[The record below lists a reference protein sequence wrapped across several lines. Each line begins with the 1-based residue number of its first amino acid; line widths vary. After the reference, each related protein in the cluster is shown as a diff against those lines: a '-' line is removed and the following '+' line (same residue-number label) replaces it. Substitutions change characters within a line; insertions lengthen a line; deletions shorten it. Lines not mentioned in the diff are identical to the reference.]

1 MIKIRPRKGNFDMYK
16 KSTYEKGEQSSE
28 DLENAQTK
36 LKFINAL
43 YRGAL
48 NLNWLTAREKDLDRL
63 IQKGCDSLISGFG
76 YPNVWIALSDDQ
88 NRIGPIFNAGFNE
101 DFAPMAAYL
110 REGKAPPCWSHVLKG
125 RGTRRVHN
133 RSSECGDCPLALAY
147 GDTGA
152 MAAGLEHN
160 GEFYGLIAVSSPSV
174 FVEDEDNLRIFSE
187 IAEGISYAVY
197 RIHLREE
204 RELQRAKLLETEAML
219 ASIFKCVPT
228 GIGVTQGKVFRHAN
242 DTLCEMVGYSQEEL
256 LGKSERMIYPDDKT
270 FDSAQREKCRQIGEQ
285 KTATI
290 ETRWRR
296 KDGKIIEVLLTVS
309 PFETYSRSGDTI
321 FTALDITETKELEA
335 DRRRLERAIDQAF
348 DMVVITDAAGTIRYV
363 NPAFEK
369 GTGYSREEALGM
381 DIRILESGEQ
391 QDEPFYRRVWQVI
404 ASGKTWQG
412 RLVTRKKDGTVF
424 TEQAIITPIF
434 SESGDLVNYIAIR
447 RDISDQIRI
456 EGQLQ
461 HAAKMEAIGTLT
473 GGITHDFN
481 NLLQVIYGYVQIL
494 LMEKEP
500 DDPDLK
506 HLKAIEKATRGASD
520 LIQQL
525 LAFSRKLETQ
535 KRPLNLNQKVRETVK
550 LLRKTIPRMIDI
562 SVNTADNLEMINA
575 DPVQMEQILLN
586 LAVNAR
592 DAMPGGGKLL
602 IETENVTLEGEC
614 VITHFE
620 PVTGRYVLL
629 SVSDTGHGM
638 DKDTLEHIFEP
649 FYTTKEVGKGTGL
662 GLSMVYGIV
671 KDHGGHII
679 CDSKPGEGTIFRLY
693 FPVLRSA
700 GPVEGMENEEDMDI
714 PGGNE
719 TILLVDDDNMIRDFE
734 RGTLVKYGYNVL
746 EADSGEQALEVYRKR
761 KEDISLIIL
770 DLNMPGMGGIRCF
783 DELLR
788 MDPAVKVLISTG
800 YSIDGREREKLMARA
815 VEFIEKPFGFKQ
827 MLKRVREILDQP
839 NGT

>member
-1 MIKIRPRKGNFDMYK
+1 
-16 KSTYEKGEQSSE
+16 
-28 DLENAQTK
+28 
-36 LKFINAL
+36 
-43 YRGAL
+43 
-48 NLNWLTAREKDLDRL
+48 
-63 IQKGCDSLISGFG
+63 
-76 YPNVWIALSDDQ
+76 
-88 NRIGPIFNAGFNE
+88 
-101 DFAPMAAYL
+101 
-110 REGKAPPCWSHVLKG
+110 
-125 RGTRRVHN
+125 
-133 RSSECGDCPLALAY
+133 
-147 GDTGA
+147 
-152 MAAGLEHN
+152 
-160 GEFYGLIAVSSPSV
+160 
-174 FVEDEDNLRIFSE
+174 
-187 IAEGISYAVY
+187 
-197 RIHLREE
+197 
-204 RELQRAKLLETEAML
+204 ML

-839 NGT
+839 NGA